1 MQRNLCPLQQAAL
14 LVGLRSQFADTKGLT
29 DRQPE
34 QSAQQRIA
42 ERLVEYPAQHQ
53 ANQHQHPLHGRYP

>member
-1 MQRNLCPLQQAAL
+1 MQGHLRLFKQAPLR
-14 LVGLRSQFADTKGLT
+14 VGLHSQTAKANGLADCQAKQ
-29 DRQPE
+29 R
-34 QSAQQRIA
+34 AQQRIA